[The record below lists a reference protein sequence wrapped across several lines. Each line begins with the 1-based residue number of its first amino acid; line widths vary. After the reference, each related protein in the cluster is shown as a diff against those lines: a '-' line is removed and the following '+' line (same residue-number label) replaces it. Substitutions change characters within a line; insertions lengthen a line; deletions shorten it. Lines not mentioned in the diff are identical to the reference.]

1 MLLKLPPVALSPTR
15 MLMRGVYAQR
25 SCLFDCSSR
34 EGQGFSAPP
43 NVKKALVLSAL
54 LHKFCQHYGLTL
66 CRFPADGLC

>member
-34 EGQGFSAPP
+34 EGEGFLAPP
-43 NVKKALVLSAL
+43 NVKKALVLSA
-54 LHKFCQHYGLTL
+54 
-66 CRFPADGLC
+66 

>member
-34 EGQGFSAPP
+34 EGEGFAAPP
-43 NVKKALVLSAL
+43 NVQSTSFKCKT
-54 LHKFCQHYGLTL
+54 HKFCQHYGLTL
-66 CRFPADGLC
+66 CRFPADELC

>member
-34 EGQGFSAPP
+34 EGEAFQRRLMF
-43 NVKKALVLSAL
+43 KKALVLSA
-54 LHKFCQHYGLTL
+54 
-66 CRFPADGLC
+66 